1 MAEEKNEFIDKMV
14 YETAL
19 IAVLAQER
27 VDEYTALLA
36 EWTMQ
41 RDKATAAAEAVAAQ
55 FNVDLAATRA
65 EIAVNR
71 AG

>member
-1 MAEEKNEFIDKMV
+1 MEKNEFIDKMV
-14 YETAL
+14 CDTAL

-27 VDEYTALLA
+27 VDEYAALLA
-36 EWTMQ
+36 EWTLK
-41 RDKATAAAEAVAAQ
+41 RDQAKLAVEAVAAQ
-55 FNVDLAATRA
+55 FNIDLAATNA